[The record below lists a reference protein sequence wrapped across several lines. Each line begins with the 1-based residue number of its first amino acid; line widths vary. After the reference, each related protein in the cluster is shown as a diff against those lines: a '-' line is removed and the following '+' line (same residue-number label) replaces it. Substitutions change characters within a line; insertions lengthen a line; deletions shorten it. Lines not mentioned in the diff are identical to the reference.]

1 MREKTVK
8 KSGFIFLFLIVSIF
22 SIAGSMVDSC
32 RKPEEYEIAADNDR
46 FQIIKY
52 DIKVKGAGLRG
63 YTGLVAVTKPGNSSS
78 WFKIL
83 TMIKKPVTDTPGCTL
98 Y

>member
-1 MREKTVK
+1 MREKGLK
-8 KSGFIFLFLIVSIF
+8 KSGFAFLFLIVSIF

-52 DIKVKGAGLRG
+52 KIGVKGGGLRE

-83 TMIKKPVTDTPGCTL
+83 SMIRKPVADTPGCNL
-98 Y
+98 F